1 MEGMSDSSL
10 QPPSNLPLTEANSR
24 RSPTFRP
31 QADVAACPRGR
42 KSKELQKRA
51 CQRERPAF
59 PVRPLRRKD
68 SLASHRNENS
78 RGSKKCSS
86 VHLSEGRIKQ
96 TSEAEK
102 EVVPPHLVK
111 REDAYFS
118 KMPDIQHNTGTLIHV
133 DFPEE
138 PVRSSS
144 LPVAKPRTKRHPS
157 GLFVD
162 DDVTH
167 DVPADCLPTDT
178 EPDQQDGPSVS
189 PVPLPRAKKRL
200 SASYSASIQDEC
212 GPSAE
217 QNEASLKNTAANETA
232 EDSASPNSAVV
243 SEGSASIQGGGD
255 CSSQVEREVLAAMAE
270 EDVSH
275 SDSQEDKDK
284 ARDEISEGWS
294 WSWTDPCG
302 VRDPL
307 EQDSAPGLP
316 DTHEVLGDHMDTSF
330 AGDDWL
336 CIADDKDAEVESKS
350 EVKCEEVD
358 FGFVSVDV
366 AAGSLQD
373 GR

>member
-1 MEGMSDSSL
+1 M
-10 QPPSNLPLTEANSR
+10 
-24 RSPTFRP
+24 
-31 QADVAACPRGR
+31 
-42 KSKELQKRA
+42 
-51 CQRERPAF
+51 
-59 PVRPLRRKD
+59 
-68 SLASHRNENS
+68 ASHRNENS
-78 RGSKKCSS
+78 HGSKNCST

-96 TSEAEK
+96 TSEADK

-111 REDAYFS
+111 REDAYFP
-118 KMPDIQHNTGTLIHV
+118 KTPDIQHNTGTLLRV
-133 DFPEE
+133 DFPVE
-138 PVRSSS
+138 PSRSSS
-144 LPVAKPRTKRHPS
+144 LPVAKPRTKKHPS

-162 DDVTH
+162 DGVSH

-178 EPDQQDGPSVS
+178 EQDGPPIS

-217 QNEASLKNTAANETA
+217 PNEASVKSTTASGTA
-232 EDSASPNSAVV
+232 EDSTSPDCAVV
-243 SEGSASIQGGGD
+243 SEGGASIQGGGD

-275 SDSQEDKDK
+275 SDSPEDKDK
-284 ARDEISEGWS
+284 ARDDISEGWS

-302 VRDPL
+302 VLDP
-307 EQDSAPGLP
+307 APGLP
-316 DTHEVLGDHMDTSF
+316 DTHEGLEDHMDTSS

-336 CIADDKDAEVESKS
+336 CIADDRDAEVDSRS

-366 AAGSLQD
+366 AAASWQD